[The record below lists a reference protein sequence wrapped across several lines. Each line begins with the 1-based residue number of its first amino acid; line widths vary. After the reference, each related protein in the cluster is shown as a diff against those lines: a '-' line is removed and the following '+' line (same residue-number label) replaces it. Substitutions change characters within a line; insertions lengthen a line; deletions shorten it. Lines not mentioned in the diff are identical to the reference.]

1 MLLEKQHS
9 NRSVSLKTCL
19 TTSPG
24 AAVAAADPVWSQAF
38 VVLLHHHHD
47 RNNQINIKL
56 ALVKLQLAG
65 S

>member
-9 NRSVSLKTCL
+9 NRSLSLKTCV

-24 AAVAAADPVWSQAF
+24 AAAADQVWSQAF
-38 VVLLHHHHD
+38 VLLLHHHHD
-47 RNNQINIKL
+47 RNNKINIKL
-56 ALVKLQLAG
+56 ALVNRQLAA

>member
-9 NRSVSLKTCL
+9 NRSLSLKTCL

-24 AAVAAADPVWSQAF
+24 AAAADQIWSQAF
-38 VVLLHHHHD
+38 VLLLHHHHD
-47 RNNQINIKL
+47 INNKINIKL
-56 ALVKLQLAG
+56 ALMKLQPAA